1 MDCYCLIKNSM
12 FSTGKRITDFRK
24 NACVE
29 RKQMEI
35 EKYVPNSLSVG
46 AILGLIASGDIAI
59 PEIQRPFVWKK
70 TQVRDLLDSLYKGY
84 PTGYLIIWKNPDV
97 RLKDGKMSAG
107 KKILIDGQQRVTALM
122 TAIAGIPVTNSNYRK
137 ERIKIAFD
145 PFQAFSE
152 DRDAEIFAVQDSSHL
167 RSKRWIPDV
176 AEVFKNDFSVFSFIT
191 NYCKDNP
198 DMQPETL
205 DKVLTKLRSIGNRM
219 IGVIDLSETLNIDIV
234 TDIFIRINSKGTA
247 LSQGDFVMSKIA
259 ADENYG
265 GTDLRKAI
273 DYFAHLSRVPSFYDR
288 IKEDDA
294 AFTQTDYF
302 SKIAWLRN
310 EIEDVYDPD
319 YDDVL
324 RVAFMHKYPRAKLS
338 DLVSLLSGRDFETR
352 EYKEEIIADTYTKLR
367 DGVMNVFSEYN
378 FKQFMIAIRSA
389 GFISKKLVNSQMA
402 LDFAYTLYLI
412 LTQSHEV
419 STGEVKRLV
428 QKWYVLSVLTGRYSN
443 SPESAFARD
452 IRLINEQGVVKTLQD
467 IEAATLSET
476 FWNVAV
482 VQNLIMTSTN
492 NPTYL
497 VFLAA
502 QVMMNDVSL
511 LSNNVLVRELIDGGD
526 VHHIFPKEYLKQN
539 QYEKSQYNQD
549 GNYAYLDTQ
558 VNKSIGKKA
567 PNVYFPEAR
576 DQCETGIIT
585 IGSITDYDQLLANL
599 ETNCVPI
606 DVFDMDH
613 TRYAEFLEK
622 RRVMMAK
629 KIRAYYEAL

>member
-1 MDCYCLIKNSM
+1 
-12 FSTGKRITDFRK
+12 
-24 NACVE
+24 
-29 RKQMEI
+29 MEI

-288 IKEDDA
+288 IKEDDT

-452 IRLINEQGVVKTLQD
+452 IRLINEQGVVKTLQN

-526 VHHIFPKEYLKQN
+526 VHHIFPKEYLKQKDF
-539 QYEKSQYNQD
+539 EKSQYNQE

-567 PNVYFPEAR
+567 PNVYFSEAR
-576 DQCETGIIT
+576 EQCETGVIT

-599 ETNCVPI
+599 ETNCVPA
-606 DVFDMDH
+606 DVFDMDY

-622 RRVMMAK
+622 RRIMMAK
-629 KIRAYYEAL
+629 KIRTYYEAL

>member
-1 MDCYCLIKNSM
+1 
-12 FSTGKRITDFRK
+12 
-24 NACVE
+24 
-29 RKQMEI
+29 MEV
-35 EKYVPNSLSVG
+35 EKYTPSSITVG

-59 PEIQRPFVWKK
+59 PEIQRPFVWEK
-70 TQVRDLLDSLYKGY
+70 TQVRDLLDSLYKGF

-97 RLKDGKMSAG
+97 RLKDGKVSAG
-107 KKILIDGQQRVTALM
+107 KKIMIDGQQRVTALM
-122 TAIAGIPVTNSNYRK
+122 TAIAGIAVTNSNYKK

-152 DRDAEIFAVQDSSHL
+152 DKDAEIFAVQDSSHL
-167 RSKRWIPDV
+167 KSKRWIPDI
-176 AEVFKNDFSVFSFIT
+176 AEVFKNDFDVFNFIT
-191 NYCKDNP
+191 EYCKNNP
-198 DMQPETL
+198 DMVPNTL
-205 DKVLTKLRSIGNRM
+205 SKVITKLRAIGNRM
-219 IGVIDLSETLNIDIV
+219 IGVIELSDKLSIDIV

-259 ADENYG
+259 ADEKYG
-265 GTDLRKAI
+265 GNNLRKAI
-273 DYFAHLSRVPSFYDR
+273 DYFAHMSRVPSFYET
-288 IKEDDA
+288 IQEDDV
-294 AFTQTDYF
+294 AFKQSDYF
-302 SKIAWLRN
+302 NKIAWLKD

-352 EYKEEIIADTYTKLR
+352 EYKEEVIANTYDRLK
-367 DGVMNVFSEYN
+367 DGVMDVFSEYH

-412 LTQSHEV
+412 LAQSHEV

-428 QKWYVLSVLTGRYSN
+428 QRWYVLSVLTGRYSN

-467 IEAATLSET
+467 IEAAVLSDN
-476 FWNVAV
+476 FWEIAV
-482 VQNLIMTSTN
+482 VQNLMYTSTN

-497 VFLAA
+497 VYLAA

-526 VHHIFPKEYLKQN
+526 VHHIFPKEYLKAN
-539 QYEKSQYNQD
+539 GYEKSSYNQEA
-549 GNYAYLDTQ
+549 NFAFLDTQ
-558 VNKSIGKKA
+558 VNKTIGKKA
-567 PNVYFPEAR
+567 PNVYFAEAKK
-576 DQCETGIIT
+576 QCETGEII
-585 IGSITDYDQLLANL
+585 IGSISNYAQLLANL
-599 ETNCVPI
+599 NTNCVPE
-606 DVFDMDH
+606 DVFAMDH

-622 RRVMMAK
+622 RRIMMAK
-629 KIRAYYEAL
+629 KIRAYYESL

>member
-1 MDCYCLIKNSM
+1 
-12 FSTGKRITDFRK
+12 
-24 NACVE
+24 
-29 RKQMEI
+29 MEI
-35 EKYVPNSLSVG
+35 EKYTPNSLSVS
-46 AILGLIASGDIAI
+46 AILGLIAGGDIAI

-97 RLKDGKMSAG
+97 RLKDGKLSAG

-122 TAIAGIPVTNSNYRK
+122 TAIAGIPVTQSNYKK

-145 PFQAFSE
+145 PFQAFS
-152 DRDAEIFAVQDSSHL
+152 DDQDAEIFAVQDSSHIK
-167 RSKRWIPDV
+167 SKRWIPDV
-176 AEVFKNDFSVFSFIT
+176 AELFKPGFPIISFAIQ
-191 NYCKDNP
+191 YCKDNP
-198 DMQPETL
+198 DMDINTMSEIITRLQG
-205 DKVLTKLRSIGNRM
+205 IGNRM
-219 IGVIDLSETLNIDIV
+219 IGVIELSEKLNIDIV

-265 GTDLRKAI
+265 GNNLRKAI
-273 DYFAHLSRVPSFYDR
+273 DYYAHLSRVPSFYEHL
-288 IKEDDA
+288 IEDDKE
-294 AFTQTDYF
+294 F
-302 SKIAWLRN
+302 SKTEYFKKIEWLKD

-319 YDDVL
+319 YDDVI

-352 EYKEEIIADTYTKLR
+352 EYKEEVIADTYAKLK
-367 DGVMNVFSEYN
+367 DGVMDVFSEYN
-378 FKQFMIAIRSA
+378 FTQFMIAIRSA

-419 STGEVKRLV
+419 SAGEVKRLV
-428 QKWYVLSVLTGRYSN
+428 QKWYVLSVLTGRYSS

-452 IRLINEQGVVKTLQD
+452 IRLINEKGVVATLHD

-476 FWNVAV
+476 FWNIAV
-482 VQNLIMTSTN
+482 VQNLMVTSTN

-497 VFLAA
+497 VYLAA

-511 LSNNVLVRELIDGGD
+511 LSNNILVRELIEGGD
-526 VHHIFPKEYLKQN
+526 VHHIFPKEYLKAN
-539 QYEKSQYNQD
+539 GYEKSMYNQE
-549 GNYAYLDTQ
+549 GNYAFLDTQ
-558 VNKSIGKKA
+558 VNKSIGMKA
-567 PNVYFPEAR
+567 PNEYFTMAR
-576 DQCETGIIT
+576 NQCETGKIT
-585 IGSITDYDQLLANL
+585 IGSISDYNQLMTNL
-599 ETNCVPI
+599 EINCVPVE
-606 DVFDMDH
+606 VFEMDY
-613 TRYAEFLEK
+613 TRYSEFLEK

-629 KIRAYYEAL
+629 KIQDYYELL

>member
-1 MDCYCLIKNSM
+1 
-12 FSTGKRITDFRK
+12 
-24 NACVE
+24 
-29 RKQMEI
+29 MEI
-35 EKYVPNSLSVG
+35 EKYTPNSLSVS

-97 RLKDGKMSAG
+97 RLKDGKMSTG

-122 TAIAGIPVTNSNYRK
+122 TAISGIPVTLSNYK
-137 ERIKIAFD
+137 KDRIKIAFD
-145 PFQAFSE
+145 PFKAFAE
-152 DRDAEIFAVQDSSHL
+152 DQDAEIFAVQDSSHL
-167 RSKRWIPDV
+167 KSKRWIPDV
-176 AEVFKNDFSVFSFIT
+176 AELFRPGFPIVSFAIQ
-191 NYCKDNP
+191 YCKDNP
-198 DMQPETL
+198 DMDL
-205 DKVLTKLRSIGNRM
+205 DTMSKIITKLQGIGNRAV
-219 IGVIDLSETLNIDIV
+219 GVIDLSEKLNIDIV

-265 GTDLRKAI
+265 GNNLRKAI
-273 DYFAHLSRVPSFYDR
+273 DYYAHLSRVPSFYER
-288 IKEDDA
+288 IKEDDI
-294 AFTQTDYF
+294 AFTKTEYF
-302 SKIAWLRN
+302 SKIEWLKD

-319 YDDVL
+319 YDDVI

-338 DLVSLLSGRDFETR
+338 DLVSMLSGRDFETR
-352 EYKEEIIADTYTKLR
+352 EYKEEIIADTYAKLK
-367 DGVMNVFSEYN
+367 DGVMDVFSEYN
-378 FKQFMIAIRSA
+378 FKQFMITIRSA

-428 QKWYVLSVLTGRYSN
+428 QKWYVLSVLTGRYST

-452 IRLINEQGVVKTLQD
+452 IRLINEQGVVQTLRD

-476 FWNVAV
+476 FWNIAV
-482 VQNLIMTSTN
+482 VQNMKITSTN

-497 VFLAA
+497 IYLAA

-526 VHHIFPKEYLKQN
+526 VHHVFPKEYLKVHG
-539 QYEKSQYNQD
+539 YEKSMYNQE
-549 GNYAYLDTQ
+549 GNYAFLDTQ

-567 PNVYFPEAR
+567 PNEYFLEAR
-576 DQCETGIIT
+576 KQCETGKIT
-585 IGSITDYDQLLANL
+585 IGAITDYNKLKENL
-599 ETNCVPI
+599 KINCVPDDI
-606 DVFDMDH
+606 FEMDH
-613 TRYAEFLEK
+613 TRYGEFLEK
-622 RRVMMAK
+622 RLGMMAQ
-629 KIRAYYEAL
+629 KIRRYYELL

>member
-1 MDCYCLIKNSM
+1 
-12 FSTGKRITDFRK
+12 
-24 NACVE
+24 
-29 RKQMEI
+29 MEI
-35 EKYVPNSLSVG
+35 EKYTPNSLSVS
-46 AILGLIASGDIAI
+46 AILGLIASKDIAI

-122 TAIAGIPVTNSNYRK
+122 TAIAGIPVVQSNYSK

-152 DRDAEIFAVQDSSHL
+152 DQDAEIFAVQDSSHL
-167 RSKRWIPDV
+167 KSKRWIPDV
-176 AEVFKNDFSVFSFIT
+176 AEVFKNDFSVYSFIM

-198 DMQPETL
+198 EMPPEQL
-205 DKVLTKLRSIGNRM
+205 DKIITKLRGIGNRM
-219 IGVIDLSETLNIDIV
+219 IGVIDLSEKLNIDVV

-265 GTDLRKAI
+265 GNNLRKAI
-273 DYFAHLSRVPSFYDR
+273 DYYAHLSRVPSFYEQ
-288 IKEDDA
+288 IKKDDVE
-294 AFTQTDYF
+294 FTKTEYF
-302 SKIAWLRN
+302 KKIEWLKA

-319 YDDVL
+319 YDDVI

-352 EYKEEIIADTYTKLR
+352 EYKEEIIADTYARLTE
-367 DGVMNVFSEYN
+367 GVMDVFSRYN
-378 FKQFMIAIRSA
+378 FKQFMIAIRNA
-389 GFISKKLVNSQMA
+389 GFISKKLVNSKMA

-412 LTQSHEV
+412 LSQSHEV

-428 QKWYVLSVLTGRYSN
+428 QKWYVLSVLTGRYSF

-452 IRLINEQGVVKTLQD
+452 IRLINEQGVVQTLKN

-482 VQNLIMTSTN
+482 VQNLMNTSTN

-497 VFLAA
+497 IFLAA
-502 QVMMNDVSL
+502 QVMMKDVSL
-511 LSNNVLVRELIDGGD
+511 LSNNVLVRDLIDDGD
-526 VHHIFPKEYLKQN
+526 VHHIFPKEYLKAKEF
-539 QYEKSQYNQD
+539 EKSMYNQE
-549 GNYAYLDTQ
+549 GNYAFLDSQ
-558 VNKSIGKKA
+558 VNKSIGKEA
-567 PNVYFPEAR
+567 PNVYFQEAR
-576 DQCETGIIT
+576 EQCKTKEIT
-585 IGSITDYDQLLANL
+585 IGSITDYNQLLENL
-599 ETNCVPI
+599 KINCIPD
-606 DVFDMDH
+606 DVFDMDY
-613 TRYAEFLEK
+613 TRYSEFLEK
-622 RRVMMAK
+622 RRVMMAQ
-629 KIRAYYEAL
+629 KIRKYYESL

>member
-1 MDCYCLIKNSM
+1 
-12 FSTGKRITDFRK
+12 
-24 NACVE
+24 
-29 RKQMEI
+29 MEI
-35 EKYVPNSLSVG
+35 EKYTPNSLSVS
-46 AILGLIASGDIAI
+46 AILGLIAGGDIAI

-70 TQVRDLLDSLYKGY
+70 TQVRDFLDSLYKGY

-97 RLKDGKMSAG
+97 RLKDGRMSSG

-122 TAIAGIPVTNSNYRK
+122 TAISGIPVTLSNYK
-137 ERIKIAFD
+137 KDRIKIAFD

-152 DRDAEIFAVQDSSHL
+152 DQDAEIFAVQDSSHL
-167 RSKRWIPDV
+167 KSKRWIPDV

-198 DMQPETL
+198 EMQADTL
-205 DKVLTKLRSIGNRM
+205 DKIITRLRGIGNRM
-219 IGVIDLSETLNIDIV
+219 IGVIDLSEKLNIDIV

-265 GTDLRKAI
+265 GNNLRKAI
-273 DYFAHLSRVPSFYDR
+273 DYYAHLSRVPSFYER
-288 IKEDDA
+288 IKEDDKD
-294 AFTQTDYF
+294 FTNTEYF
-302 SKIAWLRN
+302 KKIEWLKD
-310 EIEDVYDPD
+310 EIEDVYAPN
-319 YDDVL
+319 YDDVI

-352 EYKEEIIADTYTKLR
+352 EYKEEIIADTYTRLEG
-367 DGVMNVFSEYN
+367 GVIDVFSEYN

-412 LTQSHEV
+412 LTQSHEA

-428 QKWYVLSVLTGRYSN
+428 QRWYVLSVLTGRYSN

-467 IEAATLSET
+467 IEAANLSDT
-476 FWNVAV
+476 FWNVAL
-482 VQNLIMTSTN
+482 VQNLIVTSTN

-497 VFLAA
+497 IYLAA

-526 VHHIFPKEYLKQN
+526 VHHIFPKEYLKAN
-539 QYEKSQYNQD
+539 GYEKSMYNQE
-549 GNYAYLDTQ
+549 GNYAFLDTQ

-576 DQCETGIIT
+576 KQCETGVIT
-585 IGSITDYDQLLANL
+585 IGSITDCEQLMKNL
-599 ETNCVPI
+599 KTNCVPEE
-606 DVFDMDH
+606 VFDMDH

-622 RRVMMAK
+622 RRVLMAK
-629 KIRAYYEAL
+629 KIRKYYELL